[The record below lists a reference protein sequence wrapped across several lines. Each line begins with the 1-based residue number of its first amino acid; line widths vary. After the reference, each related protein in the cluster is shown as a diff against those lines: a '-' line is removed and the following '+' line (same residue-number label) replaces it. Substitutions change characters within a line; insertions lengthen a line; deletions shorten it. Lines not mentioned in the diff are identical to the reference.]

1 MSACARYLDDR
12 VHKRL
17 DLSLGMSTMCS
28 EQMYMGDASA
38 RGLAPRGQ
46 SHARCTWASKE
57 SRHTKD
63 AKSLERGIAPL
74 KFKVYN

>member
-17 DLSLGMSTMCS
+17 DLSLDMSTMCS

-46 SHARCTWASKE
+46 SHAWASKE